1 MKKLLIYLLSATILF
16 AAGCSEPYDDSVLIG
31 RVDNLEN
38 RVAKLEE
45 LCKQMNTNI
54 SSLQTLINALQNNDY
69 VTGVTPITKDG
80 ETIGYTI
87 TFTKSKPITIYHGED
102 GKAGVNGTDGQ
113 DGHTPIIGVKQDT
126 DGIYYWTLDGDWLL
140 DDNGDKIKAQGT
152 DGKDGENGEDGKD
165 GVDGTDGK
173 DGVDGVDGTDGEDG
187 EDGKDGITPQLKIEN
202 DYWYI
207 SYDNGKT
214 WIQLG
219 KAKGDDGQNGDNI
232 FNNVTYDNDNVYFEL
247 NDGTVITLSRGMNLT
262 SIIKDIVYIPTHSD
276 NKISVN
282 YYGSGLEGS
291 SNATVDFIIS
301 PKNITAQI
309 SKDNLKVFA
318 TKTQT
323 RLAELIELE
332 IRSYSID
339 KKQGVLTIDIDCSSF
354 DEAFYT
360 GDISYSIALCV
371 VDDIGEVWSE
381 FTTAVPVCHYP
392 ASNEVWYSSTD
403 NKIIIPYDVNKFGAN
418 IVSNTYERGRGVILF
433 DGDVLEVGTYAFRD
447 RKQLAGIVFPKSVL
461 SFGGSVF
468 AGCTSLKKICIPENV
483 ASIGATNIFS
493 DCINLKIIEGK
504 YASEDRRCII
514 MDGILKS
521 FAPADLK
528 EYIIPSGV
536 KSIGSYAFW
545 GASSLEKLTIPN
557 GVTSIGL
564 CAFGGCAYLKDIII
578 PESVDI
584 ITGNA
589 FSGCRSLEELTIPDG
604 VTQIDSYTFHGC
616 TNLKKIILPQ
626 SIVKVGSYAFYDCK
640 SLESIDVPDGVT
652 AIGSSAFSGCTSLK
666 SFNMPQG
673 VTTIKE
679 NIFINCPNLS
689 KIRGKY
695 TSNDERCI
703 IIDGKLLSFASAG
716 LNEYTIPNEV
726 EIIGSYS
733 FAECGNLRGVTIPNN
748 VVTIEGCAFSQC
760 ENLERVDI
768 QEGVKTIGQLAFMR
782 CINLKSISIPKS
794 VIDIKNDVF
803 INCKNLKSVYCNNEN
818 PPSLGQNVFK
828 TLQEGIYEKIG
839 CFIYVP
845 ESSINS
851 YKTALGWK
859 DYVEYIISYNFS
871 L

>member
-173 DGVDGVDGTDGEDG
+173 DGKDGVDGTDGKDGEDG

-282 YYGSGLEGS
+282 YYGRGFENK
-291 SNATVDFIIS
+291 SNAIVDFVIS
-301 PKNITAQI
+301 PKNVIAQI

-318 TKTQT
+318 SKTQT

-392 ASNEVWYSSTD
+392 APNEIWYTSSD
-403 NKIIIPYDVNKFGAN
+403 GN
-418 IVSNTYERGRGVILF
+418 IVTPYQANAFDSYILKNIYENGKGVI
-433 DGDVLEVGTYAFRD
+433 T
-447 RKQLAGIVFPKSVL
+447 
-461 SFGGSVF
+461 
-468 AGCTSLKKICIPENV
+468 
-483 ASIGATNIFS
+483 FS
-493 DCINLKIIEGK
+493 DKI
-504 YASEDRRCII
+504 
-514 MDGILKS
+514 
-521 FAPADLK
+521 
-528 EYIIPSGV
+528 
-536 KSIGSYAFW
+536 
-545 GASSLEKLTIPN
+545 
-557 GVTSIGL
+557 TS
-564 CAFGGCAYLKDIII
+564 
-578 PESVDI
+578 
-584 ITGNA
+584 
-589 FSGCRSLEELTIPDG
+589 
-604 VTQIDSYTFHGC
+604 
-616 TNLKKIILPQ
+616 
-626 SIVKVGSYAFYDCK
+626 VGERAFYYRGT
-640 SLESIDVPDGVT
+640 LESIYIPSSVENIDNEAFYNCSNLESVHIPFGVSS
-652 AIGSSAFSGCTSLK
+652 IGDFAFYGCNSLK
-666 SFNMPQG
+666 SVIIPGSVSVLGASIFMVCGNLTDVEFQEGVKDTGVGTFYYCENLKNVSLPESLLSINHGAFMDCSMLPKIDIPSNVTFIGENAFLHCENIKSIKIPIG
-673 VTTIKE
+673 VTTIE
-679 NIFINCPNLS
+679 Q
-689 KIRGKY
+689 GA
-695 TSNDERCI
+695 
-703 IIDGKLLSFASAG
+703 FASCAS
-716 LNEYTIPNEV
+716 LS
-726 EIIGSYS
+726 EII
-733 FAECGNLRGVTIPNN
+733 LPD
-748 VVTIEGCAFSQC
+748 
-760 ENLERVDI
+760 NLEI
-768 QEGVKTIGQLAFMR
+768 IKWNAFNS
-782 CINLKSISIPKS
+782 CINLTS
-794 VIDIKNDVF
+794 VILPQNLAKIEGYVF
-803 INCKNLKSVYCNNEN
+803 EGCTKLGSVYCKSITPPEVECVDEFGYWRAFDNNAKDRK
-818 PPSLGQNVFK
+818 L
-828 TLQEGIYEKIG
+828 
-839 CFIYVP
+839 YVP
-845 ESSINS
+845 IESVAN
-851 YKTALGWK
+851 YKSKTYWK
-859 DYVEYIISYNFS
+859 DYAAYIVGYQF
-871 L
+871 